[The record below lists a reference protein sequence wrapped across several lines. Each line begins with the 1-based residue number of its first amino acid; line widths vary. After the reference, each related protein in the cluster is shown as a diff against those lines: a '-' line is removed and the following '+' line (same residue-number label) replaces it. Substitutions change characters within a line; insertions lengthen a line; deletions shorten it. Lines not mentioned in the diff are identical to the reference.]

1 MDWERGKETK
11 LRPPRSWCGRGVA
24 RLSSLPPK
32 RGVWRAEMTR
42 DLDCSQILPSFAREN
57 PWPTGPTHLYGIR
70 LANRRATAAS
80 VLAPFTAVG
89 PVAVFSAAGSYPR
102 TARGRGCV

>member
-1 MDWERGKETK
+1 MGEKGKEAR
-11 LRPPRSWCGRGVA
+11 LRRPLSWWGRGVA
-24 RLSSLPPK
+24 RLFSLPPK

-42 DLDCSQILPSFAREN
+42 DLDYSQILPRFAREN
-57 PWPTGPTHLYGIR
+57 PWPTGPTHLYGMR

-89 PVAVFSAAGSYPR
+89 PDAVFSAAGSYPR
-102 TARGRGCV
+102 